1 MLSRILWISAAG
13 IALVAGI
20 LVQDGG
26 SIFRWHDKA
35 HSLKSEHAEHRMDR
49 AIDRSFDK
57 MQVTG
62 PDGREVEVPAETK
75 RELANAVGR
84 LVKAETNL
92 ALLRIDDG
100 SEREIEAT
108 RDRIADARADID
120 RLKARIKGA
129 ERAARAEHDT
139 LREQIRREVREDVR
153 ASVRDAVG
161 S

>member
-49 AIDRSFDK
+49 AINRFDK

-75 RELANAVGR
+75 RELANAVSR

>member
-1 MLSRILWISAAG
+1 MLSRILWISAAA
-13 IALVAGI
+13 IALVAGMV
-20 LVQDGG
+20 VQDGD

-49 AIDRSFDK
+49 AIDRSFEK

-84 LVKAETNL
+84 LVKAETDL

-100 SEREIEAT
+100 SDKEIEAA

-129 ERAARAEHDT
+129 ERAARVEPEA
-139 LREQIRREVREDVR
+139 LREQISREVREDVR